1 MRLLSTTLVAATLF
15 VASPIAQI
23 CAPTPP
29 PSGQPALMPFTP
41 VCIGAVPPPI
51 VWAVGNPGFALASF
65 APPPVPIGSPTVLMV
80 GITVPPLPVPAPP
93 LFPPFGPVGF
103 FNQFN
108 ILAVPAGPSG
118 PGPGPAILFPLP
130 PTGGPLGFLLNV
142 QTVAL
147 MPPPFVALTGAID
160 III

>member
-15 VASPIAQI
+15 VASTTAQI
-23 CAPTPP
+23 CAPTPAP
-29 PSGQPALMPFTP
+29 TGQLPLMPFTP
-41 VCIGAVPPPI
+41 VCIV
-51 VWAVGNPGFALASF
+51 
-65 APPPVPIGSPTVLMV
+65 APPPVPPGSPTVLMI
-80 GITVPPLPVPAPP
+80 GITVPGIFVPAPP
-93 LFPPFGPVGF
+93 LFPPFGPGF

-118 PGPGPAILFPLP
+118 PVPGPAILFPLP

-142 QTVAL
+142 HTVAL
-147 MPPPFVALTGAID
+147 MPPPFVALTGATD